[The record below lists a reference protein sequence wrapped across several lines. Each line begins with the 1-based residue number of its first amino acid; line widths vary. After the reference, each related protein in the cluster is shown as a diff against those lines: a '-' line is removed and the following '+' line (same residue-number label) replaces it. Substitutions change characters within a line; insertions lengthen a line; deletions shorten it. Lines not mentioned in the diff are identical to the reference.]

1 MRIDDRSLAELRDQA
16 ETTVAVAAA
25 YAAGVFRA
33 LGEGAASAEEVAGR
47 AHLDRRAV
55 AILLPA
61 LAEAGL
67 LEREDDRYR
76 PTAACR
82 RGLCDPDSADF
93 VGGGLPHWLH
103 NLQGWTRLDMV
114 LRTGEP
120 LRSTRRQRTR
130 EDRARFMAAMAAAP
144 AERLRKLV
152 DVCLA
157 RVPGAR
163 TALDVGGGP
172 GRMARELVERGLEVT
187 LFDTPPTVEFVAD
200 EYGLAEVKHLRLV
213 GGDFTVDPLPDGPF
227 DIVLLSNVLHI
238 YGPETN
244 RRLLEEVARVSAP
257 GGVVAVQ
264 DFVRGRSSRA
274 ARFALVM
281 LMRTDGGNTYGEDEI
296 GGWMEGAGLVDVR
309 LEDLDPDRQLVTARK
324 PHGSAPAGS

>member
-1 MRIDDRSLAELRDQA
+1 MRIDDRSLAELRDLA

-33 LGEGAASAEEVAGR
+33 LGEGATSAEEVARR
-47 AHLDRRAV
+47 AELDPRAV

-61 LAEAGL
+61 LADAGL
-67 LEREDDRYR
+67 LEREGDGFR

-82 RGLCDPDSADF
+82 RGLCDPDSEDF

-103 NLQGWTRLDMV
+103 NLQGWTRLDTV

-120 LRSTRRQRTR
+120 LRSSRRRRTR
-130 EDRARFMAAMAAAP
+130 DDLARFMAAMAAAP
-144 AERLRKLV
+144 TERIRKLV
-152 DVCLA
+152 DACLA

-200 EYGLAEVKHLRLV
+200 EYGLAEVEGLRLAA
-213 GGDFTVDPLPDGPF
+213 GDFTVDPLPEGPF
-227 DIVLLSNVLHI
+227 DIVLVSNVLHI

-244 RRLLEEVARVSAP
+244 RGLLAEASRVSAP

-264 DFVRGRSSRA
+264 DFLRERSPRA

-281 LMRTDGGNTYGEDEI
+281 LMRTDAGNTWREDEI
-296 GGWMEGAGLVDVR
+296 RGWMEDAGLADVR
-309 LEDLDPDRQLVTARK
+309 VEDLDADRQLVTARK
-324 PHGSAPAGS
+324 PEG